1 MRVALGHPVLLP
13 LWISVSLVAT
23 IAGPFETGAC
33 MTLAERSVFWPT
45 ITGSA
50 ILLEAACRVARR
62 RLLPDAGPMQSEA
75 FLILGMVAFYTPVT
89 WLVLVPFLDHDTWHH
104 PYPEMLLH
112 VAVIGLSISSTRLVM
127 QRVGWAGAASGPGG
141 RSDDT
146 SETDP
151 KPRLTQRL
159 SNLSADEIP
168 AVSADDHYIDVRAL
182 DGTERVLLRF
192 SDALNEMEG
201 LEGVRVHRSHWVAR
215 GAVKGA
221 RRDNGRVF
229 LDLVDG
235 STIPVSRKYRE
246 EVARAGWL

>member
-112 VAVIGLSISSTRLVM
+112 VAVIGFSISSTRLVM
-127 QRVGWAGAASGPGG
+127 QRVGWARASSGPGG
-141 RSDDT
+141 QSGDT

-159 SNLSADEIP
+159 SNLSADEIL